1 MFIKKYAEF
10 LLEVRDK
17 KVNHAGD
24 KQEKDFITELQKEL
38 NTKQNQNNNLN
49 NKTMSK
55 FNKFFAD
62 HGIKIVL
69 VLVLLSY
76 FKSCGIDSE
85 VERIKKEQRALI
97 NEVDTLSSQI
107 VNEEEMIFLIKT
119 VPAWKTL
126 RIEEISDKERISIN
140 ALEEK
145 ED

>member
-1 MFIKKYAEF
+1 M
-10 LLEVRDK
+10 
-17 KVNHAGD
+17 N
-24 KQEKDFITELQKEL
+24 
-38 NTKQNQNNNLN
+38 
-49 NKTMSK
+49 K

-62 HGIKIVL
+62 HGIKVIL

-76 FKSCGIDSE
+76 FKSCSIDSE
-85 VERIKKEQRALI
+85 VERIKKEQRMLTSEI
-97 NEVDTLSSQI
+97 DTLSSQI
-107 VNEEEMIFLIKT
+107 INEAEMIKLIKE